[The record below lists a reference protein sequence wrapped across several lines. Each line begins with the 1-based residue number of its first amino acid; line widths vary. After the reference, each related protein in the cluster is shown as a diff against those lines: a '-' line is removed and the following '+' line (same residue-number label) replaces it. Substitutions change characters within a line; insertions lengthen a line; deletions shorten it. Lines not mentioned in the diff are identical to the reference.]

1 MGLIDW
7 FIRRR
12 MAKLS
17 GGGVTAPTGAV
28 TEINGLGDV
37 GALMSQWQQFQGAS
51 GGITTGAGTGT
62 HDLPGTDMREEIMA
76 ALHRHGVPTNGSGAI
91 GVAAAIDEDPNDL
104 MGLQGD
110 ILGVLAKHGIDTSQL
125 GIEAVP
131 GASPPAVPTA
141 AADLPPIRDPLA

>member
-1 MGLIDW
+1 MGLTDW

-17 GGGVTAPTGAV
+17 GGAVAAPPGAV

-51 GGITTGAGTGT
+51 GGIGAGIGM
-62 HDLPGTDMREEIMA
+62 HDLPGADMRDEIMA
-76 ALHRHGVPTNGSGAI
+76 ALQKHGVPTNGRGAI

-125 GIEAVP
+125 GIEAAP
-131 GASPPAVPTA
+131 GAPPPAEPTA